1 MVKHDQALDLLS
13 RVRSIEVKAK
23 GLSEQVFAGQYH
35 SAFRGRGMAFSEVR
49 NYQVG
54 DDVRDLDWNVTAR
67 YASPFVKVF
76 EEERELT
83 MMLLIDLTESTLF
96 GGQHE
101 SVKELMAEISA
112 TIAFS
117 AMQNNDKIGAIFFS
131 NQIELFIPPRSGKKH
146 ILHIIRELLA
156 FKPKGESTDINVPL
170 SYLSKTIKK
179 RCTAFLISDFIQ
191 TTDNP
196 YTQTLS
202 LAGRK
207 HDVIALRIY
216 EPQVAELPKWGLTLM
231 EDLENKTYTWV
242 DTSDKKVRATYKQN
256 YLEQVEQCQR
266 SCSMSATDLIE
277 ISTGE
282 DFTIAL
288 RKLFRH
294 RS

>member
-1 MVKHDQALDLLS
+1 MAKHDQALDLLS

-156 FKPKGESTDINVPL
+156 FKPKGKSTDINVPL
-170 SYLSKTIKK
+170 TYLSKTIKK

-191 TTDNP
+191 TADNP

>member
-1 MVKHDQALDLLS
+1 MSKHDQALDLLS

-156 FKPKGESTDINVPL
+156 FKPKGKSTDINVPL

-191 TTDNP
+191 TADNP

-216 EPQVAELPKWGLTLM
+216 EPQVSELPKWGLTLM
-231 EDLENKTYTWV
+231 EDLENETYTWV

-256 YLEQVEQCQR
+256 YLEQVEQCKK

>member
-1 MVKHDQALDLLS
+1 MPKHDQALDLLS

-256 YLEQVEQCQR
+256 YLEQVEQCKK
-266 SCSMSATDLIE
+266 SCSMSAIDLIE

>member
-1 MVKHDQALDLLS
+1 MSKHDQALDLLS

-156 FKPKGESTDINVPL
+156 FKPKGKSTDINVPL
-170 SYLSKTIKK
+170 SYLSQTIKK

-191 TTDNP
+191 TADNP

>member
-1 MVKHDQALDLLS
+1 MSKHDQALDLLS

-101 SVKELMAEISA
+101 SIKELMAEISA

-156 FKPKGESTDINVPL
+156 FKPKGKSTDINVPL

-191 TTDNP
+191 TADNP

>member
-1 MVKHDQALDLLS
+1 MAKHDQALDLLS

-156 FKPKGESTDINVPL
+156 FKPKGKSTDINVPL

-191 TTDNP
+191 TADNP

-256 YLEQVEQCQR
+256 YLDQVEQCQR

>member
-1 MVKHDQALDLLS
+1 MAKHDQTLDLLS

-156 FKPKGESTDINVPL
+156 FKPKGKSTDINVPL

-191 TTDNP
+191 TADNP

>member
-1 MVKHDQALDLLS
+1 MPKHDQALDLLS
-13 RVRSIEVKAK
+13 RVHSIEVKAK

-156 FKPKGESTDINVPL
+156 FKPKGKSTDINVPL

-191 TTDNP
+191 TADNP

-216 EPQVAELPKWGLTLM
+216 EPQVAELPKWGLILM

-256 YLEQVEQCQR
+256 YLEQVEQCKK

>member
-1 MVKHDQALDLLS
+1 MSKHDQALDLLS

-156 FKPKGESTDINVPL
+156 FKPKGKSTDINVPL

-191 TTDNP
+191 TADNP

>member
-1 MVKHDQALDLLS
+1 MAKHDQALDLLS

-83 MMLLIDLTESTLF
+83 MMLLIDLTDSTLF

-117 AMQNNDKIGAIFFS
+117 SMQNNDKIGAIFFS

-156 FKPKGESTDINVPL
+156 FKPKGKSTDINVPL

-191 TTDNP
+191 TADNP

>member
-1 MVKHDQALDLLS
+1 MAKHDQALDLLS

-156 FKPKGESTDINVPL
+156 FKPKGKSTDINVPL

-191 TTDNP
+191 TADNP

-256 YLEQVEQCQR
+256 YLEQVEQCKK

-288 RKLFRH
+288 RKLFLH

>member
-1 MVKHDQALDLLS
+1 MAKHDQALDLLS

-156 FKPKGESTDINVPL
+156 FKPKGKSTDINVPL

-191 TTDNP
+191 TADNP

-242 DTSDKKVRATYKQN
+242 DTSDKKVRATYKPN
-256 YLEQVEQCQR
+256 YLEQVEQCKK

>member
-1 MVKHDQALDLLS
+1 MAKHDQALDLLS

-156 FKPKGESTDINVPL
+156 FKPKGKSTDINVPL

-191 TTDNP
+191 TADNP
-196 YTQTLS
+196 YTQTMS

-216 EPQVAELPKWGLTLM
+216 EPQVSELPKWGLTLM

>member
-1 MVKHDQALDLLS
+1 MPKHDQALDLLS

-131 NQIELFIPPRSGKKH
+131 DQIELFIPPRSGKKH

-170 SYLSKTIKK
+170 SYLSQTIKK

-191 TTDNP
+191 TADNP

-256 YLEQVEQCQR
+256 YLEQVEQCKK

>member
-1 MVKHDQALDLLS
+1 MSKHDQALDLLS

-156 FKPKGESTDINVPL
+156 FKPKGKSTDINVPL

-191 TTDNP
+191 TADNP

-256 YLEQVEQCQR
+256 YLEQVEQCKK

>member
-1 MVKHDQALDLLS
+1 MAKHDQALDLLS

-156 FKPKGESTDINVPL
+156 VKPKGKSTDINVPL

-191 TTDNP
+191 TADNP

-216 EPQVAELPKWGLTLM
+216 EPQVSELPKWGLTLM

-256 YLEQVEQCQR
+256 YLEQVEQCKK

>member
-1 MVKHDQALDLLS
+1 MSKHDQALDLLS

-156 FKPKGESTDINVPL
+156 FKPKGKSTDINVPL

-191 TTDNP
+191 TADNP
-196 YTQTLS
+196 YTQTMS

>member
-1 MVKHDQALDLLS
+1 MAKHDQALDLLS

-156 FKPKGESTDINVPL
+156 FKPKGKSTDINVPL

-191 TTDNP
+191 TADNP
-196 YTQTLS
+196 YTQTMS

-216 EPQVAELPKWGLTLM
+216 EPQVSELPKWGLTLM

-256 YLEQVEQCQR
+256 YLEQVEQCQK

>member
-1 MVKHDQALDLLS
+1 MAKHDQALDLLS

-83 MMLLIDLTESTLF
+83 MMLLIDLTGSTLF

-156 FKPKGESTDINVPL
+156 FKPKGKSTDINVPL

-179 RCTAFLISDFIQ
+179 SCTAFLISDFIQ
-191 TTDNP
+191 TADNP
-196 YTQTLS
+196 YTQTMS

-256 YLEQVEQCQR
+256 YLEQVEQCKK

>member
-1 MVKHDQALDLLS
+1 MAKHDQALDLLS

-191 TTDNP
+191 TADNP

-256 YLEQVEQCQR
+256 YLEQVEQCQK

>member
-1 MVKHDQALDLLS
+1 MAKHDQALDLLS

-35 SAFRGRGMAFSEVR
+35 SAFRGRGMVFSEVR

-156 FKPKGESTDINVPL
+156 FKPKGKSTDINVPL

-191 TTDNP
+191 TADNP

-216 EPQVAELPKWGLTLM
+216 EPQVSELPKWGLTLM

-256 YLEQVEQCQR
+256 YLEQVEQCKK

>member
-1 MVKHDQALDLLS
+1 MAKHDQALDLLS

-156 FKPKGESTDINVPL
+156 FKPKGKSTDINVPL

-179 RCTAFLISDFIQ
+179 HCTAFLISDFIQ
-191 TTDNP
+191 TADNP

-256 YLEQVEQCQR
+256 YLEQVEQCQK

>member
-1 MVKHDQALDLLS
+1 MAKHDQALDLLS

-67 YASPFVKVF
+67 YANPFVKVF

-156 FKPKGESTDINVPL
+156 FKPKGKSTDINVPL

-191 TTDNP
+191 TADNP

>member
-1 MVKHDQALDLLS
+1 MAKHDQAIDLLS

-156 FKPKGESTDINVPL
+156 FKPKGKSTDINVPL

-191 TTDNP
+191 TADNP

-256 YLEQVEQCQR
+256 YLEQVEQCKK

>member
-1 MVKHDQALDLLS
+1 MAKHDQALDLLS

-83 MMLLIDLTESTLF
+83 MMLLIDLTGSTLF

-156 FKPKGESTDINVPL
+156 FKPKGKSTDINVPL

-191 TTDNP
+191 TADNP

-256 YLEQVEQCQR
+256 YLEQVEQCQK
-266 SCSMSATDLIE
+266 SCSMSAIDLIE

>member
-1 MVKHDQALDLLS
+1 MAKHDQALDLLS

-83 MMLLIDLTESTLF
+83 MMLLIDLTGSTLF

-156 FKPKGESTDINVPL
+156 FKPKGKSTDINVPL

-191 TTDNP
+191 TADNP
-196 YTQTLS
+196 YTQTMS

-256 YLEQVEQCQR
+256 YLEQVEQCKK

-288 RKLFRH
+288 RKLFLH

>member
-1 MVKHDQALDLLS
+1 MSKHDQALDLLS

-156 FKPKGESTDINVPL
+156 FKPKGESTDINIPL

-191 TTDNP
+191 TADNP

-216 EPQVAELPKWGLTLM
+216 EPQVSELPKWGLTLM
-231 EDLENKTYTWV
+231 EDLENETYTWV

-256 YLEQVEQCQR
+256 YLEQVEQCKK

>member
-1 MVKHDQALDLLS
+1 MSKHDQALDLLS

-35 SAFRGRGMAFSEVR
+35 SAFRGRGMAFSDVR

-156 FKPKGESTDINVPL
+156 FKPKGKSTDINVPL

-191 TTDNP
+191 TADNP

>member
-1 MVKHDQALDLLS
+1 MAKHDQALDLLS

-156 FKPKGESTDINVPL
+156 FKPKGKSTDINVPL

-191 TTDNP
+191 TADNP

-256 YLEQVEQCQR
+256 YLEQVEQCKK

-277 ISTGE
+277 SSTGE

-288 RKLFRH
+288 RKLIRH

>member
-1 MVKHDQALDLLS
+1 MPKHDQALDLLS

-256 YLEQVEQCQR
+256 YLEQVEQYQR

>member
-1 MVKHDQALDLLS
+1 MAKHDQALDLLS

-156 FKPKGESTDINVPL
+156 FKPKGKSTDINVPL

-191 TTDNP
+191 TADNP

-216 EPQVAELPKWGLTLM
+216 EPQVSELPKWGLTLM
-231 EDLENKTYTWV
+231 EDLENETYTWV

-256 YLEQVEQCQR
+256 YLEQVEQCKK

>member
-1 MVKHDQALDLLS
+1 MAKHDQALDLLS

-156 FKPKGESTDINVPL
+156 FKPKGKSTDINVPL
-170 SYLSKTIKK
+170 SYLSQTIKK

-191 TTDNP
+191 TADNP